1 VIGDILFI
9 VIVIFYKTS
18 AIRVNALLIFVD
30 DYGKYGEY
38 QLWSREIQWEEQ
50 FLSLAEKYEGFFDS
64 TMDLQDIIG
73 NSEETQKMN
82 DDELERDGCEGC

>member
-1 VIGDILFI
+1 
-9 VIVIFYKTS
+9 VIVIFYTTS
-18 AIRVNALLIFVD
+18 VIRVKALIFVD

-38 QLWSREIQWEEQ
+38 QLWSGEIQWEEQ
-50 FLSLAEKYEGFFDS
+50 FLSLAEKYERFFYS

-82 DDELERDGCEGC
+82 DDELERDGCEGCWYDPS